1 MRPVTSKDSEI
12 EFSPRQRCDTQ
23 LHKLRPWLSAGLM
36 MAVVIGCGQTSD
48 EPSSSV
54 SAGGTAGSGAGTGG
68 SGVAGSGGTSGTGS
82 GGDGGNSGTSGLS
95 CPGTDA
101 AIPAKDPL
109 PAPRAAS
116 SSCAQPGTPI
126 DVLDRN
132 AAPSELTGTWIC
144 CTSSPAPLEPEWT
157 PRACE
162 LFGQA
167 HDAIEFTSDGRW
179 RFLAFEGDSLRPVA
193 GAAVGEWM
201 IGGGTP
207 EQGGLTCPLFLRL
220 SNPNALEDLRFRFTR
235 SPTKL
240 WLGLQLIQGGPHY
253 AAAEVD

>member
-1 MRPVTSKDSEI
+1 MDSETEI
-12 EFSPRQRCDTQ
+12 RPRPHWHSCW
-23 LHKLRPWLSAGLM
+23 HSLRSWLSPLA
-36 MAVVIGCGQTSD
+36 ASIAIVACGQTSD
-48 EPSSSV
+48 EPAPSI

-68 SGVAGSGGTSGTGS
+68 DGGTGGSTAGSSGAS
-82 GGDGGNSGTSGLS
+82 GMGAGADGGNSGTSGWS

-109 PAPRAAS
+109 PAPRAAVA
-116 SSCAQPGTPI
+116 SCAQPGTPI
-126 DVLDRN
+126 DVLDRS

-193 GAAVGEWM
+193 GAEVGEWM

-220 SNPNALEDLRFRFTR
+220 SNPNVLEDLRFRFTR

-240 WLGLQLIQGGPHY
+240 WLGLQLVQGGPHY